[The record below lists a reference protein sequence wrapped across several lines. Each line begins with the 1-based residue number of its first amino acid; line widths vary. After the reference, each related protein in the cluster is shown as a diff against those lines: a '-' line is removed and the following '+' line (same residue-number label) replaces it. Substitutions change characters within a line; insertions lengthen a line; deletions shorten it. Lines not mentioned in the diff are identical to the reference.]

1 MGHSKKPLD
10 ARLRAAADMALETL
24 RGVEHPHAAD
34 IGCDHGFVTAYL
46 LRQRP
51 ELSMIAGDISEASLA
66 KARILLSQAGLESQV
81 QTICGD
87 GLSVL
92 DGQPQMDVI
101 LIAGMGGR
109 TILEILRQIYRL
121 GRAYSAGEYGGSRSA
136 RGPEQSWNRPEAG
149 GVPGGRRTAVRR
161 DAGGL
166 ELAGMFGPGRVFA
179 GHGGQWH

>member
-24 RGVEHPHAAD
+24 RGIEHPHAAD

-51 ELSMIAGDISEASLA
+51 ELSMIAGDVSEASLA
-66 KARILLSQAGLESQV
+66 KARILLSQAGLERQV
-81 QTICGD
+81 QTICSD

-109 TILEILRQIYRL
+109 TILDILRQGEQYI
-121 GRAYSAGEYGGSRSA
+121 GSAGLILQANTEVPALREGLSSLGIGLKREAFPEGGS
-136 RGPEQSWNRPEAG
+136 E
-149 GVPGGRRTAVRR
+149 RTC
-161 DAGGL
+161 L
-166 ELAGMFGPGRVFA
+166 FGSGRVFA